1 MALVAPSI
9 FASVAIFNSSSSVN
23 ELNFEVTEADTS
35 ESMQFIVARRFTVV
49 SPSSLPSFAPVAVAV
64 VAVDSTTSTSTML
77 ASTPTTSAVED
88 ATLSSSAGPK
98 SLALK
103 PGPEKLKSKV
113 TCTSSFSVVEENEH
127 ASGSDK
133 PHVFEH
139 DPHVKLNADPSYTR
153 L

>member
-23 ELNFEVTEADTS
+23 EFNFEVTEADTS
-35 ESMQFIVARRFTVV
+35 ESMQFIVACRFTVV
-49 SPSSLPSFAPVAVAV
+49 TPSSLPSSAPVF
-64 VAVDSTTSTSTML
+64 AVDSTTSTSTML

-139 DPHVKLNADPSYTR
+139 EPHVKLNADPS
-153 L
+153 